1 MERLKEALRRLR
13 DAAKRGNQPDAA
25 AAVKDINDA
34 VGKQVALARAAAAR
48 TKVLTVPFCLFIQK
62 STYTHLCIAIICYL
76 SCARMTLS
84 ATNVM

>member
-25 AAVKDINDA
+25 VAVKDINDA

-48 TKVLTVPFCLFIQK
+48 TKVRTALLLRT
-62 STYTHLCIAIICYL
+62 THTKIVF
-76 SCARMTLS
+76 
-84 ATNVM
+84 TNTT

>member
-48 TKVLTVPFCLFIQK
+48 TKVAHCASQLALLTLCNLRTPRRRTTF
-62 STYTHLCIAIICYL
+62 STSPPSSLTP
-76 SCARMTLS
+76 
-84 ATNVM
+84 